1 MKTAV
6 ILTLLTTTNC
16 DLFSAVCDVNTGF
29 TINIENEYKNLSS
42 NLPTDNNGL
51 FVYSESSL
59 EMDEDGILNMIDN
72 LNPNCKF
79 NGLSV

>member
-6 ILTLLTTTNC
+6 ILTLLTTTSC
-16 DLFSAVCDVNTGF
+16 DLFSTVCDVNTGF